1 MCRGCYSGVCGS
13 ALEFMN
19 DESSPSCIETPA
31 IPFSQKFT
39 VSMWVKLRKSHDAF
53 CVGSGLANPKLSPS
67 RHAGPLALDAWR
79 ALGRRTGLCERTILN
94 RR

>member
-1 MCRGCYSGVCGS
+1 MCRGRCSGVCGS

-53 CVGSGLANPKLSPS
+53 DGLGAGLANPQ
-67 RHAGPLALDAWR
+67 AV
-79 ALGRRTGLCERTILN
+79 TV
-94 RR
+94 

>member
-1 MCRGCYSGVCGS
+1 MSLALGIECVWENPECVPWGSGVCGS

-39 VSMWVKLRKSHDAF
+39 VSMWVKLRKS
-53 CVGSGLANPKLSPS
+53 
-67 RHAGPLALDAWR
+67 LDAQ
-79 ALGRRTGLCERTILN
+79 
-94 RR
+94 